1 MESWKQ
7 HLKVIRNIH
16 LMLIAGLVL
25 YILFTLSN
33 IFIPL
38 LFAFFLALFMQPVVS
53 WFFQKGIPLGVTII
67 MISVLFIG
75 MLVLLDLIIYDTF
88 QEIINQKEQF
98 LNRMNM
104 RLESILSG
112 LQALSSYQFN
122 VNDIVESVKH
132 IMTYDW
138 LLANTGGIVSKV
150 GNFSGSL
157 LITILYFVSML
168 GAVAQYEKYIGYL
181 ESDKSDSRE
190 IEKLI
195 YYYLKIQQAIGTYIK
210 VKALTSFLTGLLY
223 TVICFSFGLD
233 FFLLWGFLAFSLNFI
248 PVVGSV
254 IATIPPV
261 LMATMYFDGTGTLL
275 LFILLLLLVQLVVGS
290 IMEPKLMGSSLSL
303 NFVTVVLGIVFWG
316 NLWGTAGMILSV
328 PMMVLL
334 KVILEQ
340 LPDAAIL
347 VRLMEP
353 QRLDMQPSQLKNTT
367 EKVVAD

>member
-1 MESWKQ
+1 MESSKQ
-7 HLKVIRNIH
+7 HLKVIRNI
-16 LMLIAGLVL
+16 LFMLITILVL
-25 YILFTLSN
+25 YILFALSN

-38 LFAFFLALFMQPVVS
+38 LFAFFLALFLQPVVS
-53 WFFQKGIPLGVTII
+53 WFFLKGIPLGVTII
-67 MISVLFIG
+67 IISILFIG
-75 MLVLLDLIIYDTF
+75 MLILFDLIIYDTF
-88 QEIINQKEQF
+88 QEIINQKDQF
-98 LNRMNM
+98 LSRMNM
-104 RLESILSG
+104 RLESILLD
-112 LQALSSYQFN
+112 LQSLSSYQFN
-122 VNDIVESVKH
+122 VNDIVESIKH
-132 IMTYDW
+132 LMTYEW

-181 ESDKSDSRE
+181 ESDKTDGQEHE
-190 IEKLI
+190 ILI
-195 YYYLKIQQAIGTYIK
+195 YYYMKIQQAIATYIK
-210 VKALTSFLTGLLY
+210 VKFFTSFLTGLLY
-223 TVICFSFGLD
+223 TIICFSFGLD

-248 PVVGSV
+248 PVVGSL

-261 LMATMYFDGTGTLL
+261 LMAIMYFDGTGTLV
-275 LFILLLLLVQLVVGS
+275 LFILLLVASQIAIGS

-347 VRLMEP
+347 VRLM
-353 QRLDMQPSQLKNTT
+353 
-367 EKVVAD
+367 